1 MIHRSSRL
9 LLEAKGGNFQVTCE
23 RSEAY
28 PILIASPFGPELD
41 NLFTG
46 IRDSLDCGS
55 VHVVMDLL
63 ARGTADQVAAAA
75 EAAGL
80 EVLGRTVLNG
90 AEVGKSEA
98 AVTGLWSELSAAGTL
113 RRTVIVGIGGG
124 VVCDV
129 VGFVAA
135 TYMRGVPYV
144 LVPTTLMAQVDAA
157 IGGKTGFNHGGQKN
171 LVGGFAHPSGVVIDP
186 ALLADLPDRVLAGG
200 VAEIAKVGIIGHP
213 ALFAALERSTFDDLR
228 YDRDRAHEIVR
239 IAIAEKL
246 RHLATDPVEVADLR
260 RVLNFGHC
268 VGHAVEAEVGYT
280 WLHGE
285 CVAVGIAVATRV
297 SLALG
302 LVQPSEAARI
312 HDLLEQY
319 QLPQHVPADFIDR
332 VWGHLGR
339 ISRVRNGPLHL
350 VVPREVGRVEVL
362 TDWPE
367 DVSWEEV
374 C

>member
-9 LLEAKGGNFQVTCE
+9 LLNEKGSGFQVTCE
-23 RSEAY
+23 RTESYA
-28 PILIASPFGPELD
+28 ILIESPFVPELVE
-41 NLFTG
+41 LLAG

-55 VHVVMDLL
+55 VYVVTDAL
-63 ARGTADQVAAAA
+63 AAGTAGQVAEAA
-75 EAAGL
+75 EAVGL
-80 EVLGRTVLNG
+80 EVLGRSVLDG
-90 AEVGKSEA
+90 AEAGKSEA
-98 AVTGLWSELSAAGTL
+98 AVTGLWSDLSAAGTL
-113 RRTVIVGIGGG
+113 RRTVVVGVGGG

-186 ALLADLPDRVLAGG
+186 ALLAELPDRVLAGG
-200 VAEIAKVGIIGHP
+200 VAEIAKVGIIGHSG
-213 ALFAALERSTFDDLR
+213 LFAALEASTFDDLR
-228 YDRDRAHEIVR
+228 HDLDRIHEIVR
-239 IAIAEKL
+239 ISVAEKL
-246 RHLATDPVEVADLR
+246 RHLAADPVEVGDLR

-268 VGHAVEAEVGYT
+268 VGHAVEAEVGYS

-297 SLALG
+297 SHALG
-302 LVQPSEAARI
+302 LVRPAEAQRVYG
-312 HDLLEQY
+312 LLDQY
-319 QLPQHVPADFIDR
+319 QLPQHVPAEYADR
-332 VWGHLGR
+332 VWVHLSR

-350 VVPREVGRVEVL
+350 VVPREIGRVEVL
-362 TDWPE
+362 TDWPG

-374 C
+374 Y